1 MGNGEEAG
9 YYPLAGKA
17 GVIPVSSASSGYF
30 RVSNFSDNDCSH
42 ERLAKMPYRYTA
54 LRLPPWIVPADF
66 DDSVISSWC

>member
-1 MGNGEEAG
+1 
-9 YYPLAGKA
+9 
-17 GVIPVSSASSGYF
+17 VIPVSRASSGYF
-30 RVSNFSDNDCSH
+30 LVSDFSHNGCSH